1 MKMIQE
7 WLVMQA
13 LGILMPGPKGASP
26 GSGSLFG
33 AGLNTGLPLFGSYAG
48 GGYTGDGPR
57 SGGVDGQGGFP
68 AILHPQES
76 VVDHFA
82 AARGAMGG
90 GGSSEAFSENADAI
104 ATSNSYVRE
113 RSIER
118 ERSESITSA
127 GSMLIETQVIN
138 NVEYATV
145 EQMRLSNAATA
156 KQARAQVFSDMKN
169 RPAIRRQVGVK

>member
-1 MKMIQE
+1 MAMKMIQE

-13 LGILMPGPKGASP
+13 LGIFAGGVGGGGGGGGGLFSP
-26 GSGSLFG
+26 GGSM
-33 AGLNTGLPLFGSYAG
+33 PWSSWSG

-90 GGSSEAFSENADAI
+90 GGSSEAFSENADAL
-104 ATSNSYVRE
+104 AVSNSYTRE
-113 RSIER
+113 RVMEK
-118 ERSESITSA
+118 ERSERSTSS
-127 GSMLIETQVIN
+127 GTMLIETQVIN

-145 EQMRLSNAATA
+145 EQVDKAATASA
-156 KQARAQVFSDMKN
+156 KQARAQVFSDLRNK
-169 RPAIRRQVGVK
+169 PASRAQIGMR